1 MNQEC
6 SFLSVKEYWHLSIK
20 DRGSVSEEELGE
32 YVQFLNLNFQT
43 SLKSLTGI
51 IQIRTIKK
59 ETQSKFI
66 FTKIEHKQTKPVT
79 SNNTS
84 L

>member
-1 MNQEC
+1 M
-6 SFLSVKEYWHLSIK
+6 
-20 DRGSVSEEELGE
+20 SEEELGE
-32 YVQFLNLNFQT
+32 YVRFLNLNFQ
-43 SLKSLTGI
+43 KSLTGI
-51 IQIRTIKK
+51 IQTQTIKK

-66 FTKIEHKQTKPVT
+66 FTKIYHKRTKPIT

>member
-1 MNQEC
+1 M
-6 SFLSVKEYWHLSIK
+6 
-20 DRGSVSEEELGE
+20 SEEELGE

-51 IQIRTIKK
+51 IQIQTIKK

-66 FTKIEHKQTKPVT
+66 FTKIQHK
-79 SNNTS
+79 
-84 L
+84 

>member
-1 MNQEC
+1 M
-6 SFLSVKEYWHLSIK
+6 
-20 DRGSVSEEELGE
+20 SEEELGE
-32 YVQFLNLNFQT
+32 YVRFLNLNFQ
-43 SLKSLTGI
+43 KSLTGI
-51 IQIRTIKK
+51 IQTRTIKK

-66 FTKIEHKQTKPVT
+66 FTKIEHNRTKPAA